1 MTTASQRPNI
11 VLILADDM
19 GYSDLGCYGSEIRT
33 PNLDRLATEGL
44 RFSQM
49 YNFARCCPSRAA
61 LLTGLYPHQA
71 GIGHMAGGIPNAPG
85 YGGYLRHSAVTIAQV
100 LKERDYRTLM
110 SGKWHCGKRPDSAD
124 IPPEMQHGFD
134 RLFGLGANSSY
145 FGGRTCTLDGTPIA
159 QDPTDFYLTDA
170 ISDHAVDFIAASA
183 DQPFFMYVA
192 YTAPHWPLHAFEED
206 IARYQGQYRKGGWD
220 AARTARHEE
229 LKDMEIVSSHWDIS
243 PRDEDAPPWNEVADP
258 DWEDR
263 RMAVYAAQVDRMD
276 QGIGRILDKLRELD
290 IEDNTLV
297 VFLSDNGGCAE
308 FLCEDGNRIDWVFL
322 KGLTTYDGRPVQMGN
337 IPGLMPGAA
346 DTYMSYDV
354 PWANVSTTPFRRY
367 KRWVHEGGIATPC
380 IIRWPATIKQPDLTH
395 APAQIIDITATLIDA
410 AGASYPAEYDGH
422 AITPLEGESF
432 LALLEGG
439 EWLREKPM
447 YWEHEGNAAIR
458 IGPWKLVCETS
469 GQGGWEL
476 YNMEED
482 HTELNDLAEREKA
495 RVTEMEKRYR
505 EWADRADVLPWP
517 INPGAWR
524 FPGMHR
530 DGTFYMRGRHGH
542 MV

>member
-1 MTTASQRPNI
+1 
-11 VLILADDM
+11 
-19 GYSDLGCYGSEIRT
+19 
-33 PNLDRLATEGL
+33 
-44 RFSQM
+44 
-49 YNFARCCPSRAA
+49 
-61 LLTGLYPHQA
+61 
-71 GIGHMAGGIPNAPG
+71 
-85 YGGYLRHSAVTIAQV
+85 
-100 LKERDYRTLM
+100 
-110 SGKWHCGKRPDSAD
+110 
-124 IPPEMQHGFD
+124 
-134 RLFGLGANSSY
+134 
-145 FGGRTCTLDGTPIA
+145 
-159 QDPTDFYLTDA
+159 
-170 ISDHAVDFIAASA
+170 
-183 DQPFFMYVA
+183 MYVA

-220 AARTARHEE
+220 AARTARHEA

-243 PRDEDAPPWNEVADP
+243 PRDEDAPPWNEAADP

-276 QGIGRILDKLRELD
+276 QGIGRILDKLREFD

-322 KGLTTYDGRPVQMGN
+322 QGLTTHDGRPVQMGN
-337 IPGLMPGAA
+337 IPGLMPGAP

-380 IIRWPATIKQPDLTH
+380 IVRWPATIKQPDLTH

-432 LALLEGG
+432 LTLLAGR
-439 EWLREKPM
+439 EWSREKPM

-482 HTELNDLAEREKA
+482 RTELNDLAEREKA
-495 RVTEMEKRYR
+495 RVREIEKRYR

-517 INPGAWR
+517 INPGAWK
-524 FPGMHR
+524 FPGMNWE
-530 DGTFYMRGRHGH
+530 GTFYMRGRHGH

>member
-33 PNLDRLATEGL
+33 PNLDGLAAEGL

-49 YNFARCCPSRAA
+49 YNFARCCLSRAA

-85 YGGYLRHSAVTIAQV
+85 YGGYLRHSAVTIAQI
-100 LKERDYRTLM
+100 LKERGYRTLM

-134 RLFGLGANSSY
+134 RLFGLGRNSGY
-145 FGGRTCTLDGTPIA
+145 FGGRTCTRDGEPIA
-159 QDPTDFYLTDA
+159 ANPTDFYLTDA
-170 ISDHAVDFIAASA
+170 ISNHAVDFISESA

-220 AARTARHEE
+220 AARTARHEA
-229 LKDMEIVSSHWDIS
+229 LKDMEVVNSRWDIS
-243 PRDEDAPPWNEVADP
+243 PRDEDAPPWHEVADP

-276 QGIGRILDKLRELD
+276 QGIGRILAKLRELD
-290 IEDNTLV
+290 LEDNTIV

-322 KGLTTYDGRPVQMGN
+322 QGLTTHDGRPVQMGN
-337 IPGLMPGAA
+337 IPGLMPGAE

-380 IIRWPATIKQPDLTH
+380 IVRWPATIKQPDLAH

-432 LALLEGG
+432 LALLEGR
-439 EWLREKPM
+439 EWSREKPM
-447 YWEHEGNAAIR
+447 YWEHEGNAAVR

-476 YNMEED
+476 YNMDED
-482 HTELNDLAEREKA
+482 RTELNDLAEREKD
-495 RVTEMEKRYR
+495 RVREMEQHYR

-517 INPGAWR
+517 INPGARR
-524 FPGMHR
+524 FPGMNQE
-530 DGTFYMRGRHGH
+530 GTFYMRGQHGH